1 MDIPFESEFE
11 RSLFDLRRQKLTEIE
26 KLGQAAYPNQFRF
39 SHTVAQIRAQYD
51 AATGE
56 TLEAER
62 VNVAVA
68 GRIMAIRAQGKAGFA
83 TLQQDG
89 ARLQIYVRL
98 DAVGEQGFALYKL
111 LDLGDHIGVSGYLF
125 RTRTGEL
132 TVHVETITFLA
143 KAMLAMPE
151 KFHGLS
157 DVELRYRQRYVDLFA
172 NLDSREVF
180 VKRAKVLRALRK
192 FFDDRGYL
200 EVETPMMQ
208 PIAGGAAARPFTTHH
223 NALDMDLFLRIA
235 PELYLKR
242 LTVGGLDRVYE
253 INRNF
258 RNEGVSTQHNPEFT
272 MLEFYQAYANY
283 EDMIQ
288 LTIDLLKFVAI
299 EVNGTT
305 ILPSGEKDVSGSLI
319 PRLDPQGNPIDFGNV
334 RKVTMRGAIWEW
346 WPEHLYGPRPGA
358 SVFSSRDEFHYFVAQ
373 ARVHAENYYRQQR
386 SAGGPT
392 APMLWPERA
401 DDLRQIEAELES
413 GAELGRVVADLF
425 ELVAEPNLIQPTI
438 IYEFPTAISPLS
450 KQDPKNPDYV
460 ERFEVY
466 CGGFEIG
473 NAFSE
478 LNDPVEQHKRFEQ
491 QLAERAHG
499 DDEAH
504 QMDEDYVRAL
514 MYGLPPT
521 GGEGIGID
529 RLVMLLTGSKSIR
542 DVILFPLMRN
552 RDQGSEN
559 RDQEQGEGR

>member
-1 MDIPFESEFE
+1 VFDSEFE
-11 RSLFDLRRQKLTEIE
+11 QNLFELRRTKLQEIE
-26 KLGQAAYPNQFRF
+26 KLGQAAYPNRF
-39 SHTVAQIRAQYD
+39 PAAQGESAASVAEIRAQWSEKT
-51 AATGE
+51 AE
-56 TLEAER
+56 ELEAEKPR
-62 VNVAVA
+62 VAVA

-83 TLQQDG
+83 TLQQEG
-89 ARLQIYVRL
+89 QRLQIYVRL

-111 LDLGDHIGVSGYLF
+111 LDLGDHIGVTGYLF

-132 TVHVETITFLA
+132 TVHVETLTFLA
-143 KAMLAMPE
+143 KAMLALPE
-151 KFHGLS
+151 KYHGLA

-208 PIAGGAAARPFTTHH
+208 QIAGGAAARPFTTHH
-223 NALDMDLFLRIA
+223 NALKMDLYLRIA

-242 LTVGGLDRVYE
+242 LVVGGLDRVYE

-283 EDMIQ
+283 HDLIT
-288 LTIDLLKFVAI
+288 LTKELLKFVAE

-305 ILPSGEKDVSGSLI
+305 KTVFNDVE
-319 PRLDPQGNPIDFGNV
+319 IDFGNV
-334 RKVTMRGAIWEW
+334 QELTMRGAIIKYWAKR
-346 WPEHLYGPRPGA
+346 EHLYGPPPEPSA
-358 SVFSSRDEFHYFVAQ
+358 FSNKHEFRQAVARAREHDEVVSRH
-373 ARVHAENYYRQQR
+373 ARNL
-386 SAGGPT
+386 GPT
-392 APMLWPERA
+392 AEAFWPEHA
-401 DDLRQIEAELES
+401 NELRKIEAELEA
-413 GAELGRVVADLF
+413 GADLGKAIATLF
-425 ELVAEPNLIQPTI
+425 EFVVEPHLIQPTI

-450 KQDPKNPDYV
+450 KQKPDDPEWV
-460 ERFEVY
+460 ERFEIY
-466 CGGFEIG
+466 AGGFELG

-478 LNDPVEQHKRFEQ
+478 LNDPVEQKKRFEE
-491 QLAERAHG
+491 QLAQRAAG

-504 QMDEDYVRAL
+504 AMDEDYVRAL
-514 MYGLPPT
+514 AYGLPPT

-542 DVILFPLMRN
+542 DVILFPLMRDAGN
-552 RDQGSEN
+552 REQGSGI
-559 RDQEQGEGR
+559 RDGEPEGPAG